1 MFALP
6 TETVATAAAVPVA
19 IAMLAAPAMYAA
31 QAPVVEYIALATA
44 VYAAPVPV
52 APAPGF
58 AHGNRIA
65 DELGKQDYVT
75 GEMWKN
81 ISPFLLV
88 AKRGAVS
95 LLTGD
100 SS

>member
-6 TETVATAAAVPVA
+6 TEPVATAAAVLVVT
-19 IAMLAAPAMYAA
+19 AMLAAPAMYAV
-31 QAPVVEYIALATA
+31 QAPVVEYIAPATA
-44 VYAAPVPV
+44 VYAAPAPV

-65 DELGKQDYVT
+65 DKLGKHDYVT

-81 ISPFLLV
+81 IFPFRL
-88 AKRGAVS
+88 AVNIARF
-95 LLTGD
+95 
-100 SS
+100 

>member
-6 TETVATAAAVPVA
+6 TETVATAAAVPVV

-44 VYAAPVPV
+44 VYAAPAPV

-75 GEMWKN
+75 GEMWNEK
-81 ISPFLLV
+81 SPFRL
-88 AKRGAVS
+88 AVNIAS
-95 LLTGD
+95 F
-100 SS
+100 